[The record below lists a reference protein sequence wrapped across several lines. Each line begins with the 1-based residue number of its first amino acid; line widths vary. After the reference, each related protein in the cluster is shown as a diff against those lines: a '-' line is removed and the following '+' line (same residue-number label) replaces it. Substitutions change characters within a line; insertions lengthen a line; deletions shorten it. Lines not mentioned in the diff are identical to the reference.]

1 MLAQETAGMRSLVM
15 HSMAHER
22 LRKPSLPEVVS
33 DALSDFADLFRKELW
48 LAQAE
53 LSSNVSTKLRGS
65 IWLALAG
72 LFALLAFALI
82 LGGLVSWIT
91 TFDVSLHFAFLSV
104 AAGVGLVAV
113 LAYAAGRSEAKAEL
127 IPSRTISQVKQD
139 IETTKE
145 QLT

>member
-1 MLAQETAGMRSLVM
+1 
-15 HSMAHER
+15 MARE

-33 DALSDFADLFRKELW
+33 DALSDFADLFRKELR

-65 IWLALAG
+65 IWLATAG
-72 LFALLAFALI
+72 LFALLALALI
-82 LGGLVSWIT
+82 LGGLVAWIT

-113 LAYAAGRSEAKAEL
+113 LAYAAGRSEAHAEL

>member
-1 MLAQETAGMRSLVM
+1 MLAQETAGVMSLVR
-15 HSMAHER
+15 HSMARER
-22 LRKPSLPEVVS
+22 LRKPSLPEVLS
-33 DALSDFADLFRKELW
+33 DALSDFADLFRKELR

-65 IWLALAG
+65 IWLAIAG
-72 LFALLAFALI
+72 LFALLALALI
-82 LGGLVSWIT
+82 LGGLVAWIT
-91 TFDVSLHFAFLSV
+91 TFDVSLHFAFLIV

-113 LAYAAGRSEAKAEL
+113 LAYAAGRSEAQAEL
-127 IPSRTISQVKQD
+127 VPSRTISQVKQD

>member
-1 MLAQETAGMRSLVM
+1 
-15 HSMAHER
+15 MAPDR
-22 LRKPSLPEVVS
+22 LRKSSLPEVLS
-33 DALSDFADLFRKELW
+33 DALSDFADLFRKELR

-65 IWLALAG
+65 IWLAIAG
-72 LFALLAFALI
+72 LFALLALALI
-82 LGGLVSWIT
+82 LGGLVAWIT
-91 TFDVSLHFAFLSV
+91 TFDVSLHFAFLIV

-113 LAYAAGRSEAKAEL
+113 LAYAAGRSEAHAEL

>member
-15 HSMAHER
+15 HSMAPER
-22 LRKPSLPEVVS
+22 LRKPSLPEVLS
-33 DALSDFADLFRKELW
+33 DALSDFADLFRKELR

-72 LFALLAFALI
+72 LFALLALALI
-82 LGGLVSWIT
+82 LGGLVAWIT
-91 TFDVSLHFAFLSV
+91 TFDVSLHFAFLIV

-113 LAYAAGRSEAKAEL
+113 LAYAAGRSEAQAEL

>member
-1 MLAQETAGMRSLVM
+1 
-15 HSMAHER
+15 MARDR
-22 LRKPSLPEVVS
+22 LRKPSLPEVLS
-33 DALSDFADLFRKELW
+33 AALSDFADLFRKELR

-65 IWLALAG
+65 IWLAIAG
-72 LFALLAFALI
+72 LFALLALALI
-82 LGGLVSWIT
+82 LGGLVAWIA
-91 TFDVSLHFAFLSV
+91 TFDVRLHFAFLIV

-113 LAYAAGRSEAKAEL
+113 LAYAAGRSEAHAEL